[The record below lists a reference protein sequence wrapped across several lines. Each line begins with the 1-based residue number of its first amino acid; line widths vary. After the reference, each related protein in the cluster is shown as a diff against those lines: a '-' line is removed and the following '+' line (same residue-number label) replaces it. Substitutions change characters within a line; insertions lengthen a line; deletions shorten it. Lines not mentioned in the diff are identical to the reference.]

1 MNLMPLNT
9 VINNFIVFLNA
20 NYQLI
25 TESFEIYKLKAEKE
39 NFFLVSFEEYF
50 YDWAQANWELL
61 VERVVCSPN
70 ESFVVY
76 GSGSDYEAAGHS
88 RVFFHKAEPTH
99 KVICAAKSEVIDLLS
114 EAEVD
119 LAQFDF
125 YSFVSID
132 GGWFD
137 ISPPFD
143 HILLTEKDA
152 HGGDYQQIV
161 IPFDQVNFYVKKIGN
176 SR

>member
-1 MNLMPLNT
+1 MNIMPLNT
-9 VINNFIVFLNA
+9 VINNFIDFLNA

-25 TESFEIYKLKAEKE
+25 TESFETYKLKAEKDH
-39 NFFLVSFEEYF
+39 FFVVSFEEYF

-70 ESFVVY
+70 ESLVVY

-88 RVFFHKAEPTH
+88 RVFFHNAEPTH
-99 KVICAAKSEVIDLLS
+99 KLICVAKSAVIDLLS
-114 EAEVD
+114 ETEVD
-119 LAQFDF
+119 LTQFDF
-125 YSFVSID
+125 DSFVSID

-143 HILLTEKDA
+143 HILLAEKDA
-152 HGGDYQQIV
+152 HAGDYQQIV
-161 IPFDQVNFYVKKIGN
+161 IPLNQVSFCVKEIGH
-176 SR
+176 SG

>member
-1 MNLMPLNT
+1 MNIEFLDSSIDNFIRFLNT
-9 VINNFIVFLNA
+9 
-20 NYQLI
+20 NYQLV
-25 TESFEIYKLKAEKE
+25 TQSYEMLKLKAEKE
-39 NFFLVSFEEYF
+39 KFFLVSFEEYF

-76 GSGSDYEAAGHS
+76 GSGSDYEAARHS

-99 KVICAAKSEVIDLLS
+99 EIICVAKSTVLDWIS

-119 LAQFDF
+119 LTKFDF
-125 YSFVSID
+125 DAFVSIYEK
-132 GGWFD
+132 WFD

-143 HILLTEKDA
+143 HILLTEKGA
-152 HGGDYQQIV
+152 VGGNYQQIV
-161 IPFDQVNFYVKKIGN
+161 IPFEQINISVKKIKI
-176 SR
+176 